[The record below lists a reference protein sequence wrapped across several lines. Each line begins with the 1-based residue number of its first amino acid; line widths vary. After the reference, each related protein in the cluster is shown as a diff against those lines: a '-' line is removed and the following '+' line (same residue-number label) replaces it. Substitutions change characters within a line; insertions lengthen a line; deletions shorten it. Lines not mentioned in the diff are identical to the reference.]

1 MKKHEYNKDVDMK
14 FTSGHDWHAD
24 IWLPPDAQ
32 IAEIHLRV
40 YSFGHPDYIYGLS
53 WGLIKTGGRRLQIP
67 IAASRTG
74 HSNVEEAVRL
84 AIDITFYDG
93 SA

>member
-14 FTSGHDWHAD
+14 FTTGHDWHAD

-53 WGLIKTGGRRLQIP
+53 WGLIKTGGPPPANSNSRLQ
-67 IAASRTG
+67 SRSFQRRRSRSPG
-74 HSNVEEAVRL
+74 
-84 AIDITFYDG
+84 Y
-93 SA
+93 